1 MTLRE
6 YRVNELGW
14 SVSKLASEAGV
25 SRQVISSAEK
35 GGGVH
40 AETAKALAGA
50 LSRGL
55 KRDIKP
61 LDIEG
66 LNIF

>member
-14 SVSKLASEAGV
+14 SVSRLASEAGL
-25 SRQVISSAEK
+25 SRQVITNAEK
-35 GGGVH
+35 GRAVY
-40 AETAKALAGA
+40 ADSAKAIAVA